1 MAEATF
7 AAGCFWGIEAA
18 FRRVEGVTA
27 TQVGYTGGT
36 TDAPTYEQVC
46 SGRTGHAEAV
56 RVSFDPGLV
65 GYDELLGVFWSVH
78 DPTQLNRQGA
88 DVGTQYRSAVFF
100 HDAEQAAAA
109 RESKAEQQASG
120 RRHGEI
126 VTEITPAAAFHPAE
140 DYHQQYLAK
149 HGEDACSS
157 TIRS

>member
-18 FRRVEGVTA
+18 FRKIEGVSA
-27 TQVGYTGGT
+27 TQVGYTGGS

-56 RVSFDPGLV
+56 LVTFDPDLV
-65 GYDELLGVFWSVH
+65 SYDGLLGVFWSIH
-78 DPTQLNRQGA
+78 DATQLNRQGA
-88 DVGTQYRSAVFF
+88 DVGTQYRSGVFF
-100 HDAEQAAAA
+100 HDAEQGAAA

-120 RRHGEI
+120 RRRGEI
-126 VTEITPAAAFHPAE
+126 VTEIVPAETFHPAE

-149 HGEDACSS
+149 HGQDACAS
-157 TIRS
+157 TIRR

>member
-18 FRRVEGVTA
+18 FRRVEGVCA
-27 TQVGYTGGT
+27 TQVGYTGGA

-56 RVSFDPGLV
+56 RVTFDPGLV
-65 GYDELLGVFWSVH
+65 GYDELLGVFWSIH

-100 HDAEQAAAA
+100 HDAEQEAAA

-120 RRHGEI
+120 RRRGEI
-126 VTEITPAAAFHPAE
+126 VTEIVPAGPFHPAE

-149 HGEDACSS
+149 HGQDACSS
-157 TIRS
+157 TIRP